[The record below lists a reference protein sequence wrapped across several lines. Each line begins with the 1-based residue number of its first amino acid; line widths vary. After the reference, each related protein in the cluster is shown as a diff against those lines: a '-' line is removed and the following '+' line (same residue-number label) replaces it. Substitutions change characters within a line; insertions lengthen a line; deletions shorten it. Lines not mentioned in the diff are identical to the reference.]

1 MNSIGLVGNSKAL
14 NFFKETIMFNFILGI
29 IIGIFSTSLI
39 FTIAILIGE
48 SKKEPKKCKKC
59 GKLKCECP
67 PTVKQLKSEA
77 LKLESEL
84 KVYRLKEEIDNIK
97 K

>member
-1 MNSIGLVGNSKAL
+1 
-14 NFFKETIMFNFILGI
+14 MFNFILGI

-48 SKKEPKKCKKC
+48 AKHKTKKCKKC
-59 GKLKCECP
+59 GKVKCECP
-67 PTVKQLKSEA
+67 PTKKQ
-77 LKLESEL
+77 LESEAKRLEKEL
-84 KVYRLKEEIDNIK
+84 KVARLKDAIDNLK

>member
-1 MNSIGLVGNSKAL
+1 MY
-14 NFFKETIMFNFILGI
+14 NFILGI

-48 SKKEPKKCKKC
+48 AKRKPKKCKKC
-59 GKLKCECP
+59 GKAKCECP
-67 PTVKQLKSEA
+67 PTEKQLKSEA
-77 LKLESEL
+77 KRLEKEL
-84 KVYRLKEEIDNIK
+84 KVYRLKSEIDNLK

>member
-1 MNSIGLVGNSKAL
+1 
-14 NFFKETIMFNFILGI
+14 MFNFILGI
-29 IIGIFSTSLI
+29 IIGVFSTSLL

-67 PTVKQLKSEA
+67 PTVKQLKAEA
-77 LKLESEL
+77 LRLEKEL
-84 KVYRLKEEIDNIK
+84 EVCRLKDKINNIK